1 MIAIIDYGAG
11 NLSSVQKALN
21 FLGADNR
28 ITADPAEILAADR
41 VILPGVGAFG
51 DAMAAMRS
59 RGLVDTVRAAA
70 DGSRPFLGICLGLQ
84 LLFAES
90 EESPGVAGLGIFD
103 GGIRR
108 IPGGPGLKVPHI
120 GWNRLE
126 VIHPDTIL
134 QEGEHPFVYYV
145 HSYRAQDHRD
155 EDLVAYSEYGS
166 LKIPGY
172 VRHGN
177 ILGMQYH
184 PEKSGED
191 GLNMLRKFAALCEE
205 GKA

>member
-1 MIAIIDYGAG
+1 M
-11 NLSSVQKALN
+11 
-21 FLGADNR
+21 
-28 ITADPAEILAADR
+28 
-41 VILPGVGAFG
+41 
-51 DAMAAMRS
+51 
-59 RGLVDTVRAAA
+59 
-70 DGSRPFLGICLGLQ
+70 
-84 LLFAES
+84 
-90 EESPGVAGLGIFD
+90 EEGAGLGLLQ
-103 GGIRR
+103 GEIRLMEDPDVK
-108 IPGGPGLKVPHI
+108 IPHI

>member
-1 MIAIIDYGAG
+1 M
-11 NLSSVQKALN
+11 
-21 FLGADNR
+21 
-28 ITADPAEILAADR
+28 
-41 VILPGVGAFG
+41 
-51 DAMAAMRS
+51 
-59 RGLVDTVRAAA
+59 
-70 DGSRPFLGICLGLQ
+70 LGICLGMQ
-84 LLFAES
+84 LLFEKGYEV
-90 EESPGVAGLGIFD
+90 EECAGLGVLQGASRLMEDPDVKI
-103 GGIRR
+103 
-108 IPGGPGLKVPHI
+108 PHI

-126 VIHPDTIL
+126 VIHPDTLL

-145 HSYRAQDHRD
+145 PSYRAQDHRD

>member
-120 GWNRLE
+120 GWNALDIVPGREADPLFKY
-126 VIHPDTIL
+126 VKN
-134 QEGEHPFVYYV
+134 GEYVYYV
-145 HSYRAQDHRD
+145 HSYYAKNCAASTLATSDYSIPVTGAVRQG
-155 EDLVAYSEYGS
+155 LVYGT
-166 LKIPGY
+166 
-172 VRHGN
+172 
-177 ILGMQYH
+177 QFH
-184 PEKSGED
+184 PEKSGD
-191 GLNMLRKFAALCEE
+191 TGLRLLKAFAEL
-205 GKA
+205 